1 MIIAK
6 TKFFHGCVKL
16 NINEERISRIDEA
29 QYSRSTERYSYLEL
43 KKDLTSQI
51 VEANQLPSRTNK
63 TNPHKDT
70 QQLNLVQYINFK
82 EKILK
87 IIKRKIKLP
96 IKNDDNLS
104 HKQ

>member
-51 VEANQLPSRTNK
+51 VEAN
-63 TNPHKDT
+63 
-70 QQLNLVQYINFK
+70 
-82 EKILK
+82 
-87 IIKRKIKLP
+87 
-96 IKNDDNLS
+96 
-104 HKQ
+104 